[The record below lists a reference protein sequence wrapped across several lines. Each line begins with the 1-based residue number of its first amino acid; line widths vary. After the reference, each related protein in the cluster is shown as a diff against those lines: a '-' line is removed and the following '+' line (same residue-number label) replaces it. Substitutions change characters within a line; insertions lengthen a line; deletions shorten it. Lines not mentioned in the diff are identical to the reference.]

1 MKKLLSIS
9 LVLSLLLFS
18 TSCATENIQYKT
30 ITFKHAEILQEKL
43 ELTIPNDWIYEE
55 ICDGNDLIKFYS
67 YEDYTEIGN
76 VTINQFYNAK
86 SGFYENRKE
95 FVPLEDATY
104 NKINE
109 DCFIATDKG
118 KGNIICYRINDVEA
132 IDIFINISAEQ
143 KTVKNIAKNI
153 ISTKIEIDKNTH
165 SEVQATEQ
173 KTDFKPLDI
182 SFLDDENYVYSK
194 KTYEQA
200 YSVFLTIDSLA
211 EIAKKTYVFTS
222 TTMGNRSFV
231 YTVEVDENNTYGII
245 EDYLLK
251 ELLFVKYII
260 KDGQQNDSS
269 YEILDRKPFTADTS
283 LVNTWDAKMMQNG
296 FQKTMLKIETID
308 KIIETNNLYEFIKN
322 GTVEIS
328 WFDNDTNPNYFK
340 TDFYVPELK
349 AYFHVAE
356 DYDSK
361 TAHYGISRIDPKEDN
376 SIPQEYWKYNV
387 YKPLSP
393 NADINNYKGLVG

>member
-118 KGNIICYRINDVEA
+118 KGNIICYT
-132 IDIFINISAEQ
+132 Q
-143 KTVKNIAKNI
+143 
-153 ISTKIEIDKNTH
+153 
-165 SEVQATEQ
+165 
-173 KTDFKPLDI
+173 
-182 SFLDDENYVYSK
+182 NYSMRYR
-194 KTYEQA
+194 
-200 YSVFLTIDSLA
+200 L
-211 EIAKKTYVFTS
+211 
-222 TTMGNRSFV
+222 
-231 YTVEVDENNTYGII
+231 
-245 EDYLLK
+245 
-251 ELLFVKYII
+251 
-260 KDGQQNDSS
+260 
-269 YEILDRKPFTADTS
+269 
-283 LVNTWDAKMMQNG
+283 
-296 FQKTMLKIETID
+296 
-308 KIIETNNLYEFIKN
+308 
-322 GTVEIS
+322 
-328 WFDNDTNPNYFK
+328 
-340 TDFYVPELK
+340 
-349 AYFHVAE
+349 
-356 DYDSK
+356 
-361 TAHYGISRIDPKEDN
+361 
-376 SIPQEYWKYNV
+376 
-387 YKPLSP
+387 
-393 NADINNYKGLVG
+393 